1 MISLDSWVHPTVIR
15 IQMHSDDIQM
25 IFRWYSWVWFSVVA
39 NHGEMLR
46 CHLKTIHS
54 GSFYRSIRDKQS
66 PSETRKFKTELRKF
80 TISKNID
87 NIHIVPAVKPSQT
100 STAICCWKASS
111 LLPKPVLR
119 LSNMLKMI
127 ESFASWE
134 SCKTVGVRTSYASSY
149 ARFANLQE
157 SAASCV
163 CDVIVAP
170 KGHRTQHEGQEL
182 SFAQVHRRYTL

>member
-1 MISLDSWVHPTVIR
+1 MCHCSMDGKLLDLSWTLLGGEVKMVKWPAIIWFHWTPESIPLWSEFR
-15 IQMHSDDIQM
+15 CIQM

-87 NIHIVPAVKPSQT
+87 NIHIESQLSSRHKPLPPYAAERPAVCCPSQ
-100 STAICCWKASS
+100 CCD
-111 LLPKPVLR
+111 
-119 LSNMLKMI
+119 
-127 ESFASWE
+127 F
-134 SCKTVGVRTSYASSY
+134 RTCS
-149 ARFANLQE
+149 RW
-157 SAASCV
+157 
-163 CDVIVAP
+163 
-170 KGHRTQHEGQEL
+170 
-182 SFAQVHRRYTL
+182 